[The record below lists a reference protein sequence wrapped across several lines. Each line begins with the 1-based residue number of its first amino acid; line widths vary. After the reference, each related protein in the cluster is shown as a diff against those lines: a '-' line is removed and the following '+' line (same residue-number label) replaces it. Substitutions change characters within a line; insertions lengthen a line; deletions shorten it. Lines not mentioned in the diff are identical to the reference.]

1 MVELRVAKA
10 TSPASKQLIYTN
22 RAGVSYRDFSP
33 DPKVGA
39 INILIRVQDPVKG
52 TVHDHVLRAQP
63 LPENDLAPGSIV
75 LSEIQRSWLRLAVND
90 KIYADYYDA
99 RRDGIQYLKAVDFQ
113 VGWASAASTDP
124 NFVLDHRHISNMI
137 EQNYQGY
144 IVTPGQVLLAD
155 VEARKLR
162 LTVQSV
168 TIPDPRSEA
177 GAVTTT
183 SRDARGALTRETLVN
198 LFKATDAKIKIEVAD
213 HQQHS
218 DPIISPD
225 FKFEDMG
232 IGGLHDEFSTIFRR
246 AFASRVFPP
255 ALVAK
260 LGIQHVKGIL
270 LYGPPGTGKTLIA
283 RQIGKMLNAREPK
296 IINGPEV
303 LNKFVG
309 QSEENIRKMFADAEK
324 EYKEKGDASGL
335 HIIIFDELDA
345 VCKQRGSGA
354 GGGTGVGDSV
364 VNQLLTKLDGVDQLN
379 NILLIGMT
387 NRKDM
392 IDEAL
397 LRPGRLEVQLEISL
411 PNEEGRKEIFMI
423 HTAKMRDNN
432 IMDRQVDLDSLAAK
446 TKNYSGAEISGVVKA
461 ATSFAFNRHTEVG
474 NSAKMKA
481 DASKMKITMED
492 FENALEEVKP
502 AYGVS
507 EDELSHAMGM
517 GILQF
522 NENIPAII
530 RTIMGYVEAV
540 RGSDVLTRIP
550 VLLHG
555 PPESGK
561 TALAAHTASFSDFP
575 FVKLVSPQHLT
586 AFRDEFGKKD
596 YLTKVF
602 TDAYKSDRSIVIL
615 DNFEQLIEWNPIGP
629 RFSNSVLDRLIS
641 LIQTQPPKGRR
652 ILVMVTTSERNVLS
666 NLGVLKHFRR
676 QVPVP
681 AITDVREL
689 AQVLGQ
695 TGVFSQSDIQNTV
708 GMIRNDTRS
717 DRVGLGIKTILESI
731 EESKVEATSND
742 GNLVESL
749 ATKLVAAISTVDS
762 Y

>member
-1 MVELRVAKA
+1 MAFVPKKA
-10 TSPASKQLIYTN
+10 DAELIYAN
-22 RAGVSYRDFSP
+22 VVGVSLRDFAP
-33 DPKVGA
+33 RKEVGDCDVV
-39 INILIRVQDPVKG
+39 LRVQDPIRRQVSEY
-52 TVHDHVLRAQP
+52 VVRARP
-63 LPENDLAPGSIV
+63 RPDIESGGIC
-75 LSEIQRSWLRLAVND
+75 LSGHQRSWLKIALTDRFDAEPFDAAQRGTPPLLAMD
-90 KIYADYYDA
+90 
-99 RRDGIQYLKAVDFQ
+99 LELS
-113 VGWASAASTDP
+113 WASAKIDP
-124 NFVLDHRHISNMI
+124 SYSFHYQRIQNLVYQNFNTF
-137 EQNYQGY
+137 
-144 IVTPGQVLLAD
+144 IVAPGQPFLAD
-155 VEARKLR
+155 IESRKIMM
-162 LTVQSV
+162 TVKSV
-168 TIPDPRSEA
+168 TLPPRGKGEAPVTTSDPR
-177 GAVTTT
+177 
-183 SRDARGALTRETLVN
+183 ARGFITPDTMLS
-198 LFKATDAKIKIEVAD
+198 LFKDSNSPMKLEVAD

-218 DPIISPD
+218 EPIISPD

-255 ALVAK
+255 ALVQK

-324 EYKEKGDASGL
+324 EYKEKGDQSGL

-432 IMDRQVDLDSLAAK
+432 IMDNNVNIDALAAQ

-474 NSAKMKA
+474 NSAKMKSDVSA
-481 DASKMKITMED
+481 MKITMGD
-492 FENALEEVKP
+492 FENALTEVKP

-507 EDELSHAMGM
+507 EDELSSALGMGM
-517 GILQF
+517 LQF

-530 RTIMGYVEAV
+530 RTIKGYIDTVNE
-540 RGSDVLTRIP
+540 SDVLTRIP

-561 TALAAHTASFSDFP
+561 TALAAHTASMSDFP

-602 TDAYKSDRSIVIL
+602 TDAYKSEKSIVIL

-629 RFSNSVLDRLIS
+629 RFSNSLLDRIIS

-652 ILVMVTTSERNVLS
+652 ILVMVTTSERFVLG

-681 AITDVREL
+681 AISDVREL

-695 TGVFSQSDIQNTV
+695 TGMFRQGDIQQVVNSL
-708 GMIRNDTRS
+708 RNDTRS
-717 DRVGLGIKTILESI
+717 DKVGLGIKTILESI
-731 EESKVEATSND
+731 EESKIEAASEG
-742 GNLVESL
+742 GNMLDSFAAKL
-749 ATKLVAAISTVDS
+749 ATAISSNALDS
-762 Y
+762 Q

>member
-1 MVELRVAKA
+1 MFSVRKA
-10 TSPASKQLIYTN
+10 SDQLVFGN
-22 RAGVSYRDFSP
+22 RAGVSYQDFAPRKESSDIDIVVRVRDPIRKSVAEYVVRASPSP
-33 DPKVGA
+33 DIPQGSVCLSNHQRQWLKIALTDRFDAEPYSPYQQG
-39 INILIRVQDPVKG
+39 VK
-52 TVHDHVLRAQP
+52 P
-63 LPENDLAPGSIV
+63 LMAMDLE
-75 LSEIQRSWLRLAVND
+75 LS
-90 KIYADYYDA
+90 
-99 RRDGIQYLKAVDFQ
+99 
-113 VGWASAASTDP
+113 WASAKINPNYTFDHQYIEHLVYDKFQ
-124 NFVLDHRHISNMI
+124 NFV
-137 EQNYQGY
+137 
-144 IVTPGQVLLAD
+144 VAPGQPFLAD
-155 VEARKLR
+155 IESNKVF
-162 LTVQSV
+162 LTVKTV
-168 TIPDPRSEA
+168 TLPGQGKADAPIQTSDPR
-177 GAVTTT
+177 
-183 SRDARGALTRETLVN
+183 ARGVITSSTLMS
-198 LFKATDAKIKIEVAD
+198 LFKDSNSPMKLQVAD
-213 HQQHS
+213 HQQHAE
-218 DPIISPD
+218 PIIAPD

-232 IGGLHDEFSTIFRR
+232 IGGLHDEFNTIFRR

-255 ALVAK
+255 ALVQK

-324 EYKEKGDASGL
+324 EYKEKGDQSGL

-411 PNEEGRKEIFMI
+411 PNEDGRKEIFMI

-432 IMDRQVDLDSLAAK
+432 IMDRNVNVDALAAQ

-474 NSAKMKA
+474 NSAKMKS
-481 DASKMKITMED
+481 DVASMKITMED
-492 FENALEEVKP
+492 FENALNEVKP

-507 EDELSHAMGM
+507 EDELSNALGM
-517 GILQF
+517 GILHF

-530 RTIMGYVEAV
+530 RTIKGYIDTVNE
-540 RGSDVLTRIP
+540 SDVLTRIP
-550 VLLHG
+550 ILLHG

-561 TALAAHTASFSDFP
+561 TALAAHTASLSDFP

-586 AFRDEFGKKD
+586 AYRDEFGKKD

-602 TDAYKSDRSIVIL
+602 TDAYKSEKSIVIL

-629 RFSNSVLDRLIS
+629 RFSNTVLDRLIS

-652 ILVMVTTSERNVLS
+652 ILVMVTTSERFVLG

-681 AITDVREL
+681 AISDIREL

-695 TGVFSQSDIQNTV
+695 TRSFHPEDIQQIVTAV
-708 GMIRNDTRS
+708 RNDTRS
-717 DRVGLGIKTILESI
+717 DKVGLGIKTILESI
-731 EESKVEATSND
+731 EESKIEAKSAG
-742 GNLVESL
+742 GNLLEGL
-749 ATKLVAAISTVDS
+749 AARLVTAISSTALDS
-762 Y
+762 Q